1 MERLPDTLTLRHAT
15 PSDLAAVDAL
25 LARSYPR
32 LLAADYSASVLVTAV
47 PIIARARPE
56 LLASGR

>member
-32 LLAADYSASVLVTAV
+32 LLAADYPPSVLVTAV